1 MHDDFL
7 HPIGC
12 QKFNLL
18 SLPVLSELKWKQRR
32 PPKTLAWASKK
43 GSRMG
48 GGNRREWPYMPLFPP
63 YLQKIMLMKD
73 IPICV
78 IPSTSLNIHPIH
90 FLFFSPPPC
99 FCVRCR
105 YSHPIIF
112 FEWVQKTKKKTS
124 EVGQPFFTQRKK
136 KKTMAPNIIPNNLS
150 TSSTIPW
157 FDGVNV
163 SFSDFVFST
172 PLCFI
177 FYVLAVMGPCR
188 YGSKRG
194 SR

>member
-1 MHDDFL
+1 MHDDRL

-18 SLPVLSELKWKQRR
+18 SLPILSELKWKQRR

-90 FLFFSPPPC
+90 FLFFLP
-99 FCVRCR
+99 
-105 YSHPIIF
+105 HPVSAFVADIVILSSSLNGC
-112 FEWVQKTKKKTS
+112 KKPKRKTS
-124 EVGQPFFTQRKK
+124 KVGQPFFTQRKK
-136 KKTMAPNIIPNNLS
+136 KTMAPNIIPNSLS
-150 TSSTIPW
+150 TSSTDLPYLDLMW
-157 FDGVNV
+157 MWV
-163 SFSDFVFST
+163 SMILFFLLHHASPSM
-172 PLCFI
+172 
-177 FYVLAVMGPCR
+177 Y
-188 YGSKRG
+188 
-194 SR
+194 

>member
-90 FLFFSPPPC
+90 FLFFLPHPVSAFVADIVILSSSLNGCKKPKRKPVKLDSHSSPK
-99 FCVRCR
+99 
-105 YSHPIIF
+105 
-112 FEWVQKTKKKTS
+112 E
-124 EVGQPFFTQRKK
+124 KK
-136 KKTMAPNIIPNNLS
+136 KKRWLQI
-150 TSSTIPW
+150 SSLITCQLHLPYLDLMVW
-157 FDGVNV
+157 MWV
-163 SFSDFVFST
+163 SQILFFLLHYASSSM
-172 PLCFI
+172 
-177 FYVLAVMGPCR
+177 Y
-188 YGSKRG
+188 
-194 SR
+194 